1 MIRLVPSG
9 RIAQMVGWGQGI
21 AGGLAQERGTAQQPL
36 VGRRGESLHDCAG
49 NATQRR
55 LGPVARPRG

>member
-9 RIAQMVGWGQGI
+9 RIAQVVGWGQGI

-36 VGRRGESLHDCAG
+36 VG
-49 NATQRR
+49 
-55 LGPVARPRG
+55 